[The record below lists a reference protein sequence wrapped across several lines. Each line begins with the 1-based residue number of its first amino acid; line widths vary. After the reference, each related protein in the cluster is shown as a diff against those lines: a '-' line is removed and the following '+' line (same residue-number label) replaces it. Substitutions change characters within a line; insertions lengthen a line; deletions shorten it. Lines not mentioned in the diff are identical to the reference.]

1 MPSVEDDGA
10 SGESPKKSSQKKVLP
25 RSNWKMGPNSEPP
38 SKRTCPRSK
47 QMLSGHG
54 QAKGLVPLGKD
65 DCCSEGPKKS
75 ELSHQQKKVSHLM
88 VIFGSAILACWW
100 GTRAIFKRL
109 FITMKKQLHDV
120 S

>member
-10 SGESPKKSSQKKVLP
+10 SGESPKKSSPKKILP
-25 RSNWKMGPNSEPP
+25 RSNRKMGPNSEPP

-54 QAKGLVPLGKD
+54 QAKGPVPLGRD

-75 ELSHQQKKVSHLM
+75 EPSTKKKVSHLM
-88 VIFGSAILACWW
+88 VIFGSAILAC
-100 GTRAIFKRL
+100 
-109 FITMKKQLHDV
+109 
-120 S
+120 